1 MAKFIIEVEDLGI
14 ISALYKADNYP
25 EPNKL
30 YIVND
35 GVITNL
41 AFKNSDDC
49 VMNMP
54 LPQGILLEQKARET
68 EADVCSSMRTILEG
82 YKNEILDAIGK
93 AKNTEPS
100 RTIHNSGVSEDALL
114 KIVAVAQN
122 PELIKDMP
130 YERD

>member
-1 MAKFIIEVEDLGI
+1 MAKFIIEVEDLGAI
-14 ISALYKADNYP
+14 EGMYQANNYP
-25 EPNKL
+25 EVNRL
-30 YIVND
+30 YIVSD

-41 AFKNSDDC
+41 VFKNSENC

-54 LPQGILLEQKARET
+54 LPQDILLEQKAREI
-68 EADVCSSMRTILEG
+68 EVDVCSSMGAMLED

-100 RTIHNSGVSEDALL
+100 RTIHNSGISEDALL

-122 PELIKDMP
+122 PELIKECK
-130 YERD
+130 YE

>member
-1 MAKFIIEVEDLGI
+1 MAKFIIEAEDLGA
-14 ISALYKADNYP
+14 ISGLYKVDNYP
-25 EPNKL
+25 ETNKL
-30 YIVND
+30 YLVND
-35 GVITNL
+35 GVLTNL

-54 LPQGILLEQKARET
+54 LPQGILLEQKASET

-100 RTIHNSGVSEDALL
+100 RAIHNSGISEDALL

>member
-1 MAKFIIEVEDLGI
+1 MAKFIIEAEDLGAI
-14 ISALYKADNYP
+14 NGMYKPDNYP
-25 EPNKL
+25 EANKL

-54 LPQGILLEQKARET
+54 LPQGILLEQKAREI
-68 EADVCSSMRTILEG
+68 EADVCSSMGAMLED

-100 RTIHNSGVSEDALL
+100 STIHNSGISEDALL

>member
-1 MAKFIIEVEDLGI
+1 MAKFIIEAEDLGT

-25 EPNKL
+25 ETNKL

-35 GVITNL
+35 GVLTNL

-54 LPQGILLEQKARET
+54 LPQDILLEQKARET
-68 EADVCSSMRTILEG
+68 EANVCSSMGAMLED

-100 RTIHNSGVSEDALL
+100 RTIHNSGISEDALL

>member
-1 MAKFIIEVEDLGI
+1 MAKFIIEAEDLGNI
-14 ISALYKADNYP
+14 EGMFQANNYP
-25 EPNKL
+25 EVNKL
-30 YIVND
+30 YLVSD

-41 AFKNSDDC
+41 AFKNSDNC

-54 LPQGILLEQKARET
+54 LPQDVLLEQKARET
-68 EADVCSSMRTILEG
+68 EVDVCSSMGAMLED

-100 RTIHNSGVSEDALL
+100 RTIHNSGISEDALL

-122 PELIKDMP
+122 PELIKECK
-130 YERD
+130 YE

>member
-1 MAKFIIEVEDLGI
+1 MAKFIIEAEDLGI
-14 ISALYKADNYP
+14 RRALYQADNYP
-25 EPNKL
+25 EMNKL

-35 GVITNL
+35 GVLTNL
-41 AFKNSDDC
+41 AFKNSDNC

-68 EADVCSSMRTILEG
+68 KADVCNSMGAILEG
-82 YKNEILDAIGK
+82 YKNEILEAIGK

-100 RTIHNSGVSEDALL
+100 RTIHNSGISEDALL

-130 YERD
+130 

>member
-1 MAKFIIEVEDLGI
+1 MAKFIIEAEDLGTI
-14 ISALYKADNYP
+14 DGLYKADNYP
-25 EPNKL
+25 EANKL

-35 GVITNL
+35 GILTNL
-41 AFKNSDDC
+41 VFKNSDDC

-68 EADVCSSMRTILEG
+68 EADVCSSMGAMLED

-100 RTIHNSGVSEDALL
+100 RTIHNSGISEDALL

>member
-1 MAKFIIEVEDLGI
+1 MAKFIIEAEDLGTI
-14 ISALYKADNYP
+14 NAIYQPNNYP
-25 EPNKL
+25 EANKL
-30 YIVND
+30 YLVSD
-35 GVITNL
+35 GVITSL

-54 LPQGILLEQKARET
+54 LPQAYLLKQKAREA
-68 EADVCSSMRTILEG
+68 EVDVCSSMGAMLED

-100 RTIHNSGVSEDALL
+100 RTIHNSGISEDALL

-130 YERD
+130 

>member
-1 MAKFIIEVEDLGI
+1 MAKFIIEAEDLGTI
-14 ISALYKADNYP
+14 DALYKADNYP
-25 EPNKL
+25 EVNKI

-41 AFKNSDDC
+41 AFKNSENC

-54 LPQGILLEQKARET
+54 LPQDILLEQKARAIEV
-68 EADVCSSMRTILEG
+68 DVCSSMGAMLED

-93 AKNTEPS
+93 AKNAEPS
-100 RTIHNSGVSEDALL
+100 RTIHNSGISEDALL

-130 YERD
+130 

>member
-1 MAKFIIEVEDLGI
+1 MAKFIIEVEDLGT
-14 ISALYKADNYP
+14 ISALYQADNYP
-25 EPNKL
+25 EVNKL
-30 YIVND
+30 YLVSD

-41 AFKNSDDC
+41 AFKNSDNC

-54 LPQGILLEQKARET
+54 LPQCFLLEQKARET
-68 EADVCSSMRTILEG
+68 EVDVCNSIGAMLED
-82 YKNEILDAIGK
+82 YENEILDTIGK
-93 AKNTEPS
+93 AKNTEPL
-100 RTIHNSGVSEDALL
+100 RTIHNYGVSEDALL

>member
-1 MAKFIIEVEDLGI
+1 MAKFIIEAEDLGTSKGI
-14 ISALYKADNYP
+14 YQPDNYP
-25 EPNKL
+25 EVNKL

-41 AFKNSDDC
+41 AFKNLDDC
-49 VMNMP
+49 VMSMP
-54 LPQGILLEQKARET
+54 LPQGVLLEQKARET
-68 EADVCSSMRTILEG
+68 EADVCSSMGAMLED

-93 AKNTEPS
+93 AKNTDPS
-100 RTIHNSGVSEDALL
+100 RTIHNSGISEDALL
-114 KIVAVAQN
+114 KIIAVAQN

>member
-1 MAKFIIEVEDLGI
+1 MAKFIIEAEDLGTI
-14 ISALYKADNYP
+14 DALYKADNYP
-25 EPNKL
+25 EANKI

-41 AFKNSDDC
+41 AFKNSDNC

-54 LPQGILLEQKARET
+54 LPQDILLEQKAREI
-68 EADVCSSMRTILEG
+68 EVDVCSSMGAMLED
-82 YKNEILDAIGK
+82 YKNEILEAIGK

-100 RTIHNSGVSEDALL
+100 RTIHNSGISEDALL

-130 YERD
+130 

>member
-1 MAKFIIEVEDLGI
+1 MAKFIIEAEDLGTI
-14 ISALYKADNYP
+14 GALYKADNYP
-25 EPNKL
+25 ETNKL

-35 GVITNL
+35 GVLTNL

-68 EADVCSSMRTILEG
+68 EADVCSSMRTVLED
-82 YKNEILDAIGK
+82 YKNEILEAIGK

-100 RTIHNSGVSEDALL
+100 RTIHNSGISEDALL

-130 YERD
+130 YERN

>member
-1 MAKFIIEVEDLGI
+1 MAKFIIEAEDLGTFE
-14 ISALYKADNYP
+14 ALYKADNYP
-25 EPNKL
+25 EVNKL
-30 YIVND
+30 YLVSD

-54 LPQGILLEQKARET
+54 IPQGILLEQKARET
-68 EADVCSSMRTILEG
+68 EADVCSSMGAMLED

-100 RTIHNSGVSEDALL
+100 RTIHNSGISEDALL

>member
-1 MAKFIIEVEDLGI
+1 MAKFIIEAEDLGNVEGMYQ
-14 ISALYKADNYP
+14 ANNYP
-25 EPNKL
+25 EVNKL
-30 YIVND
+30 YLIND

-41 AFKNSDDC
+41 VFKNSDNC

-54 LPQGILLEQKARET
+54 LPQGILLEQKARES
-68 EADVCSSMRTILEG
+68 EADVCSSMGAMLED

-100 RTIHNSGVSEDALL
+100 QNIHNSGISEDALL

>member
-1 MAKFIIEVEDLGI
+1 MAKFIIEAEDLGSI
-14 ISALYKADNYP
+14 GGLYKADNYP
-25 EPNKL
+25 ETNKL

-41 AFKNSDDC
+41 VFKNSDDC
-49 VMNMP
+49 VMNLP
-54 LPQGILLEQKARET
+54 LPQDILLEQKARAT
-68 EADVCSSMRTILEG
+68 EEDVCHSMGAMLED

-100 RTIHNSGVSEDALL
+100 RTIHNSGISEDALL

>member
-1 MAKFIIEVEDLGI
+1 MAKFIIEAEDLGTI
-14 ISALYKADNYP
+14 DALYKADNYP
-25 EPNKL
+25 EANKI
-30 YIVND
+30 YIVSD

-41 AFKNSDDC
+41 AFKNSEEC

-68 EADVCSSMRTILEG
+68 KEDVCSSMRTMLED

-100 RTIHNSGVSEDALL
+100 RTIHNSGISEDALL

-130 YERD
+130 

>member
-1 MAKFIIEVEDLGI
+1 MAKFIIEAEDLGI
-14 ISALYKADNYP
+14 RRALYQADNYP
-25 EPNKL
+25 ETNKL

-35 GVITNL
+35 GVLTNL

-68 EADVCSSMRTILEG
+68 EEDVCSSMRTMLED

-100 RTIHNSGVSEDALL
+100 RTIHNSGISEDALL

-130 YERD
+130 

>member
-1 MAKFIIEVEDLGI
+1 MAKFIIEVEDLGT

-35 GVITNL
+35 GVLTNL

-68 EADVCSSMRTILEG
+68 EADVCSSMRTMLED
-82 YKNEILDAIGK
+82 YKNEILEAIGK
-93 AKNTEPS
+93 ARNTEPS
-100 RTIHNSGVSEDALL
+100 RTIHNSGISEDTLL

>member
-1 MAKFIIEVEDLGI
+1 MAKFIIEAEDLGI
-14 ISALYKADNYP
+14 RRALYQADNYP
-25 EPNKL
+25 EMNKL

-35 GVITNL
+35 GVLTNL

-68 EADVCSSMRTILEG
+68 EEDVCSSMRTMLED

-100 RTIHNSGVSEDALL
+100 RTIHNSGISEDALL

-130 YERD
+130 

>member
-1 MAKFIIEVEDLGI
+1 MAKFIIEAEDLGTFDG
-14 ISALYKADNYP
+14 LYKANNYP
-25 EPNKL
+25 ETNKL
-30 YIVND
+30 YVVSD
-35 GVITNL
+35 GVTTNL
-41 AFKNSDDC
+41 AFKHSDDC

-68 EADVCSSMRTILEG
+68 EADVCSSMRTMLED
-82 YKNEILDAIGK
+82 YKNEILEAIGK
-93 AKNTEPS
+93 ARNTEPS
-100 RTIHNSGVSEDALL
+100 RTIHNSGISEDALL

>member
-1 MAKFIIEVEDLGI
+1 MEKTKKITIEIEDLGNI
-14 ISALYKADNYP
+14 EGMFQANNYP
-25 EPNKL
+25 EVNKL
-30 YIVND
+30 YLVSD

-41 AFKNSDDC
+41 VFKNSDNC

-68 EADVCSSMRTILEG
+68 EVDVCSSMGAMLED
-82 YKNEILDAIGK
+82 YKNEILDAIDK

-100 RTIHNSGVSEDALL
+100 RTIHTSGISEDALL

-130 YERD
+130 

>member
-14 ISALYKADNYP
+14 RRALYQPDNYP
-25 EPNKL
+25 ETNKL

-35 GVITNL
+35 GVLTNL

-68 EADVCSSMRTILEG
+68 EADVCSSMGAMLED
-82 YKNEILDAIGK
+82 YKNEILEAIGK
-93 AKNTEPS
+93 TKNTEPS
-100 RTIHNSGVSEDALL
+100 RTIHNSGISEDALL

>member
-1 MAKFIIEVEDLGI
+1 MAKFIIEAEDLGT
-14 ISALYKADNYP
+14 ISGFHKADNYP
-25 EPNKL
+25 ETNKL
-30 YIVND
+30 YIVSD

-68 EADVCSSMRTILEG
+68 EADVCSSMGAMLED

-100 RTIHNSGVSEDALL
+100 RTIHNSGISEDALL

-122 PELIKDMP
+122 PELIKGGD
-130 YERD
+130 R

>member
-1 MAKFIIEVEDLGI
+1 MAKFIIEVEDLGTI
-14 ISALYKADNYP
+14 KGMYQANNYP
-25 EPNKL
+25 ETNKL

-35 GVITNL
+35 GVLTNL

-54 LPQGILLEQKARET
+54 FPQGILLEQKARET
-68 EADVCSSMRTILEG
+68 EADVCSSMRTMLED
-82 YKNEILDAIGK
+82 YKNEILEAIGK
-93 AKNTEPS
+93 ARNTEPS
-100 RTIHNSGVSEDALL
+100 RTIHNSGISEDALL

>member
-1 MAKFIIEVEDLGI
+1 MAKFIIEAEDLGTFD
-14 ISALYKADNYP
+14 SLYKADNYP
-25 EPNKL
+25 EANKL
-30 YIVND
+30 YVVSD

-49 VMNMP
+49 VMIMP

-68 EADVCSSMRTILEG
+68 KEDVCSSMGAMLED

-100 RTIHNSGVSEDALL
+100 RTIHNSGISEDALL

>member
-14 ISALYKADNYP
+14 INGMYQPDSYP
-25 EPNKL
+25 EVNKL
-30 YIVND
+30 YLVSD

-41 AFKNSDDC
+41 AFKNSDAC

-54 LPQGILLEQKARET
+54 LPQGILLGQKAREL
-68 EADVCSSMRTILEG
+68 EADICSSMGAMLED

-100 RTIHNSGVSEDALL
+100 RTIHNSGISEDALL

-122 PELIKDMP
+122 PELIKECK
-130 YERD
+130 YE